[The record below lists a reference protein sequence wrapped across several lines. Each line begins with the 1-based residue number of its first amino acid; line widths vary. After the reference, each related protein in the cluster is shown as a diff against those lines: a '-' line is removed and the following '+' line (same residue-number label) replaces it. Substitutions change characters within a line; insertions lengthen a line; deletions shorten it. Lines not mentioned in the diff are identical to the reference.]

1 MLAGAFKRMGSN
13 DRLLIVAVA
22 LVALCFGG
30 VGCGGTGPTLTGPQA
45 AQQDVDNRLA
55 GVWRVTS
62 YIPDHTLSPALLLSM
77 QADKILVRFDQGRLR
92 SATTGLTFDRAY
104 RVGSVQGA
112 AFSVFILDESG
123 VEYESRARFDESG
136 NIQFQTVTEPWTGR
150 GVLQREGP
158 AIPAQS
164 SY

>member
-1 MLAGAFKRMGSN
+1 MLVGALKRNGSS
-13 DRLLIVAVA
+13 DKRLRVAIVLATLA
-22 LVALCFGG
+22 L
-30 VGCGGTGPTLTGPQA
+30 GCSGTAPTPTGPQA
-45 AQQDVDNRLA
+45 AQQAVQNRLA

-77 QADKILVRFDQGRLR
+77 QSDKILVRFDQGRLR

-104 RVGSVQGA
+104 RIGNVQGA
-112 AFSVFILDESG
+112 VFSVFILDESG
-123 VEYESRARFDESG
+123 VEYESRARFDEGG

-150 GVLQREGP
+150 GLLQREGP
-158 AIPAQS
+158 AISTLP

>member
-1 MLAGAFKRMGSN
+1 MLVGALKRIRSV
-13 DRLLIVAVA
+13 DKLLLVAVA
-22 LVALCFGG
+22 SAMLSSGG
-30 VGCGGTGPTLTGPQA
+30 LACSGADPSLSGPQA
-45 AQQDVDNRLA
+45 AQQDVQNRLA

-77 QADKILVRFDQGRLR
+77 QSDKILVRFDQGRLR

-104 RVGSVQGA
+104 RIGDVRGPT
-112 AFSVFILDESG
+112 FSVFILDESG
-123 VEYESRARFDESG
+123 VEYESRARFDEGG
-136 NIQFQTVTEPWTGR
+136 NIQFQTVTEPWSGR

-158 AIPAQS
+158 AITAPP